1 MHLVEC
7 VSFCNTTKLLTF
19 LENEDEKVDWM
30 SVINAS
36 IEGSPAQV
44 EKLRR
49 SFRERYNRF
58 VRMLNK
64 NVCSRLKNRL
74 CCTARLLLV
83 HGIENA

>member
-64 NVCSRLKNRL
+64 NVCFFALDLKIDYAAQL
-74 CCTARLLLV
+74 
-83 HGIENA
+83 GYY